1 MAKTPS
7 DLCKSNQSSAHVH
20 TYALTG
26 GSGGVYGAD
35 CTTEG
40 CKDHLNFGDGV
51 VAGAPRIVK
60 AAIARWEATRG

>member
-1 MAKTPS
+1 MDNQPS
-7 DLCKSNQSSAHVH
+7 DLGKSNLVSAHVH

-35 CTTEG
+35 CTA

-51 VAGAPRIVK
+51 VVGGPRMVK
-60 AAIARWEATRG
+60 AAIERWNAQN